1 MFKLFDLIEN
11 NVYTDKAVNCQE
23 KYSFVAGQWP
33 FIELVKY
40 DACIGHMLKSICN
53 HGKISIF
60 K

>member
-40 DACIGHMLKSICN
+40 DACIGHIIYFWTL
-53 HGKISIF
+53 F
-60 K
+60 WPA